1 MFDALSQREFWVF
14 LLLLLQLLGDFL
26 GLELGGM
33 IYESFYG
40 PTMPLWGIMV
50 LNTMHC
56 HYAYI
61 HSEKDG
67 IENHILRIRV
77 LYLVSCLYLE
87 ITFLILSL
95 PKTLLCLEKVASCK
109 FSKKK
114 EKKREEV
121 ANCNVFSVFKR
132 NRHVSVLRSV
142 LVFYGH
148 EKRKKILSTKK

>member
-1 MFDALSQREFWVF
+1 
-14 LLLLLQLLGDFL
+14 
-26 GLELGGM
+26 M

-56 HYAYI
+56 HYVCI

-114 EKKREEV
+114 KKKKKKEV
-121 ANCNVFSVFKR
+121 ANCNVFSVFKG

-142 LVFYGH
+142 LVFYAYAR

>member
-77 LYLVSCLYLE
+77 LYIVSCLYLE

-114 EKKREEV
+114 KKKKEKK
-121 ANCNVFSVFKR
+121 K
-132 NRHVSVLRSV
+132 
-142 LVFYGH
+142 
-148 EKRKKILSTKK
+148 EKRSCKLQRIFSLQKKSPCVSS

>member
-1 MFDALSQREFWVF
+1 
-14 LLLLLQLLGDFL
+14 
-26 GLELGGM
+26 M

-77 LYLVSCLYLE
+77 LYIVSCLYLE

-114 EKKREEV
+114 KKKEKKLQIATYFQSSKEI
-121 ANCNVFSVFKR
+121 AMCQF
-132 NRHVSVLRSV
+132 LD
-142 LVFYGH
+142 LC
-148 EKRKKILSTKK
+148 

>member
-26 GLELGGM
+26 GLALGGM

-77 LYLVSCLYLE
+77 LYIVSCLYLE

-114 EKKREEV
+114 KKKEV

-142 LVFYGH
+142 LVFYAYAR